1 MHDEEITEAII
12 GAAIEVHRHLGP
24 GLLESAYRRCLAHE
38 LELRGVEVA
47 TEMPV
52 DLRYKRLEIAASYRI
67 DLLVADRVMVEAK
80 TVDQITPL
88 HEAQLLTY
96 LRLSG
101 RKSGLLLNFKV
112 RLLKDGIV
120 RRVLQQPPLNHPR
133 PATPLSGPLHE
144 LRDSVVWI
152 DVSLYCG
159 RDRSSN
165 TTETRRTTETA
176 RRVREPRCSSTP
188 GRRHGRGRRQD
199 PRCTKRSS
207 SPTFSCMQHPRPAT
221 PLSVLPSVSSV
232 TPWWFVASLRSLPPS
247 PQPSPPIG
255 EREGGSPSPCGQRG

>member
-1 MHDEEITEAII
+1 MALHDEEITEAII

-133 PATPLSGPLHE
+133 PATPLS
-144 LRDSVVWI
+144 
-152 DVSLYCG
+152 
-159 RDRSSN
+159 
-165 TTETRRTTETA
+165 
-176 RRVREPRCSSTP
+176 
-188 GRRHGRGRRQD
+188 
-199 PRCTKRSS
+199 
-207 SPTFSCMQHPRPAT
+207 
-221 PLSVLPSVSSV
+221 VLPSVSSV